1 MLLSHKKRMKA
12 FTATWMNLE
21 TIILSEVSQT
31 QKDKYHITYMWNL
44 KKTPKD
50 KIQLIYKTETDPQTE
65 NNYGYQRGKGE
76 EGRIYRSLGLLDM
89 HYYI

>member
-1 MLLSHKKRMKA
+1 MKA
-12 FTATWMNLE
+12 FTATWMNVE